1 MIDSHCHLDY
11 EPLLSNL
18 DKVIQR
24 SKDIGIKKILTI
36 CTSLN
41 SFMKIKDIVNR
52 HYPQVKFD
60 YVDPRPGDVARTKA
74 DIRKLKNIG
83 WSADIAIEDGI
94 DSCFKELKN
103 ELS

>member
-36 CTSLN
+36 
-41 SFMKIKDIVNR
+41 R
-52 HYPQVKFD
+52 
-60 YVDPRPGDVARTKA
+60 
-74 DIRKLKNIG
+74 
-83 WSADIAIEDGI
+83 
-94 DSCFKELKN
+94 
-103 ELS
+103 